1 MTTTHDADAEAR
13 GKRALLR
20 HGVATLAYRAAKALR
35 NADASFATLRASG
48 KSRSPLEL
56 VAHLADLF
64 EWALSLAEGEQRW
77 QPATPSSWDAECDR
91 FFAALAA
98 FDAFLAGDKPLARAP
113 ERLLQGPVAD
123 ALTHVGQ
130 LMMLRRLA
138 DQPLRSENYAIADIV
153 VGRVSMTQSNPRFE
167 FD

>member
-56 VAHLADLF
+56 VAHLA
-64 EWALSLAEGEQRW
+64 G
-77 QPATPSSWDAECDR
+77 
-91 FFAALAA
+91 AAH
-98 FDAFLAGDKPLARAP
+98 
-113 ERLLQGPVAD
+113 LLQEVGAADRAGGGP
-123 ALTHVGQ
+123 
-130 LMMLRRLA
+130 
-138 DQPLRSENYAIADIV
+138 
-153 VGRVSMTQSNPRFE
+153 
-167 FD
+167 